1 MVELNGLNEWVNFLL
16 KLKSAAYLE
25 GFGVEFN
32 FLLTHPLIYLAKIW
46 IWVLDFWMQLTR
58 ENIEMTSAKNFVN
71 VWSKIIHSN
80 ILLHVSRS

>member
-58 ENIEMTSAKNFVN
+58 ENIEMTSAKIFVTYG
-71 VWSKIIHSN
+71 
-80 ILLHVSRS
+80 RR